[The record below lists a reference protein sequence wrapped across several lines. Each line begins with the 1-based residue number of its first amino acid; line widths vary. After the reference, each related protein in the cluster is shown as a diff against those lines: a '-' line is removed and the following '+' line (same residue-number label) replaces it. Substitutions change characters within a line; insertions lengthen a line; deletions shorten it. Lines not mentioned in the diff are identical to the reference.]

1 MPHPDDRPAPPPAD
15 GDAAW
20 SGDARPGDGVRPGD
34 ARPGDGVRPGDAFRH
49 ESQGVGDPVR
59 TFHPRRAPLGERRTG
74 ALERLWPRFGVS
86 VHDPALGL
94 PPTGPDGTL
103 DAVRL
108 FGRSAPLVLEIGS
121 GMGDAT
127 AAMAA
132 ADPGRDYLAVEA
144 HLPGIANLL
153 VLLDER
159 GLSNVRV
166 AHGDALDLVRRT
178 VAEGSLDAVHVFF
191 PDPWPKARHHKRR
204 IIAPDHVALLR
215 SRLRVGGTLHCA
227 TDWAEYAEQML
238 EVVAA
243 DPGLTN
249 PHGGF
254 APRPDHR
261 PVTKFERR
269 GLDAGRASHDVV
281 ATRTR

>member
-1 MPHPDDRPAPPPAD
+1 VRLRGYPRRVPDPDDRPAPPTAD
-15 GDAAW
+15 GPRGAHPDAGA
-20 SGDARPGDGVRPGD
+20 
-34 ARPGDGVRPGDAFRH
+34 RPGDAFQH
-49 ESQGVGDPVR
+49 APNAEGDPIR
-59 TFHPRRAPLGERRTG
+59 TFHPRRAALGERRAD

-94 PPTGPDGTL
+94 PPTAPDGTL
-103 DAVRL
+103 DAARL

-153 VLLDER
+153 VLVEEQRLT
-159 GLSNVRV
+159 NVRV
-166 AHGDALDLVRRT
+166 AHGDALDLVRQT
-178 VAEGSLDAVHVFF
+178 IAAGSLDAVHVFF
-191 PDPWPKARHHKRR
+191 PDPWPKAKHHKRR
-204 IIAPDHVALLR
+204 VIAPEHVALLR
-215 SRLRVGGTLHCA
+215 SRLRLGGTLHCA

-254 APRPDHR
+254 APRPAHR

-269 GLDAGRASHDVV
+269 GAEAGRPSRDVIAV
-281 ATRTR
+281 RTA